1 MNMVIEMKKIIKYL
15 LIAFLGV
22 ILLSGCSKSH
32 ITDIT
37 LDELKTKIENKDT
50 FALYVGNEGCS
61 HCVSYRPVLEN
72 VLDEYNIDI
81 YHLDNALLTE
91 DELSEM
97 KNYINISGT
106 PTVAF
111 FTEGEEET
119 TLYRI
124 TGEVSKEVTI
134 QKFKD
139 NGYIK

>member
-1 MNMVIEMKKIIKYL
+1 MKKITKYL
-15 LIAFLGV
+15 LIAFIGV
-22 ILLSGCSKSH
+22 ILLSGCSKKNH

-37 LDELKTKIENKDT
+37 LNELKNKIENKDT
-50 FALYVGNEGCS
+50 FALYVGNEGCP
-61 HCVSYRPVLEN
+61 HCVSYRPVLET

-81 YHLDNALLTE
+81 YHLDNSLLTE
-91 DELSEM
+91 DEVSEM

-106 PTVAF
+106 PTVVF
-111 FTEGEEET
+111 FTDGEEET
-119 TLYRI
+119 TLNRI